1 MVDGRVQVVILGLPL
16 HLALTNARKGT
27 ARHHGYL
34 LTLAR
39 NANDGIPDQN
49 FEALNTSR
57 SRFNRYA

>member
-1 MVDGRVQVVILGLPL
+1 MVGPIQTHEVLFF
-16 HLALTNARKGT
+16 TFSN
-27 ARHHGYL
+27 HHGYL